1 MKWKLGVD
9 GLMILSGGV
18 DGGRLRFDQ
27 DFLQRLKRWMSRVDQ
42 RRGVGKV
49 NLLLRIRLVRY
60 VSQSAE
66 RTEQ

>member
-9 GLMILSGGV
+9 GSMILSGGV

-27 DFLQRLKRWMSRVDQ
+27 DFPRRLKRWMSRVDQ
-42 RRGVGKV
+42 RRGVVRV